1 MEAIINQFLT
11 SWAPAT
17 LPTSTSISSIDP
29 TNIPGLS
36 ATAES
41 LRQEVATQTNSI
53 SLYFLSRHAR
63 AAAASYTILS
73 DQQVLASATSALNAA
88 ASTGDATPSL
98 DIDLAQITQ
107 ELFNSTLLLKK
118 LEWQS
123 NLYAIHLSVPFNLL
137 FAIFFVI
144 LLLLYFYLGL
154 IRGKTKYF
162 STCLLCGCGLEIA
175 GYVARSIGHY
185 HWSNTNIFLCQIISL
200 TIAPAF
206 VMAGVYYLLT
216 QLIIIHGGAEFS
228 ILRPNYISWLFI
240 CCDVASLFI
249 QAAGGITAAVKLR
262 LFEDT
267 KSGTYVMVGG
277 IAFQVL
283 SMTFFLAL
291 LFNFMYRLYFRSIG
305 LKFNIVAFCHLL
317 LNTKRGQKIRHD
329 YNYEQRYDPSF
340 ANIRSRPLF
349 NFLPLAIILASI
361 FIYVRC
367 IYRVIELS
375 EGWRGYLITHEAFV
389 LTLDALMVLL
399 SCLTFIPFHPVIVF
413 GKDVQISIR
422 QSFGKGGHVDLP
434 PDIIFKK
441 EYSYS
446 NDDQSSDTLN
456 DKYSY
461 RVGTSADRISGS
473 PALNNNGCQKYS
485 NPYLSPARFAN
496 YKSGSNTEKFEW
508 PK

>member
-1 MEAIINQFLT
+1 MEAIINHFLT

-29 TNIPGLS
+29 TNIPGLL
-36 ATAES
+36 ATAEL

-53 SLYFLSRHAR
+53 SLYFLSRNAR

-73 DQQVLASATSALNAA
+73 DQQVLASATSVLNAA
-88 ASTGDATPSL
+88 ANTGGTTPTL

-123 NLYAIHLSVPFNLL
+123 NSYAIHISVPVNLL
-137 FAIFFVI
+137 FAILFF
-144 LLLLYFYLGL
+144 LLLLMYFYLGL
-154 IRGKTKYF
+154 IRGKTRYF
-162 STCLLCGCGLEIA
+162 ATCLLCGCGLEIA
-175 GYVARSIGHY
+175 GYVARTIGHY

-216 QLIIIHGGAEFS
+216 QLIIIHGGAEFTF
-228 ILRPNYISWLFI
+228 LRPSYISWIFV

-262 LFEDT
+262 LFENT
-267 KSGTYVMVGG
+267 KSGTYIMVGG
-277 IAFQVL
+277 IAFQVF
-283 SMTFFLAL
+283 SMTLYLAL
-291 LFNFMYRLYFRSIG
+291 LFNFMYRIYFKSID
-305 LKFNIVAFCHLL
+305 LKFNIVTFCHLL
-317 LNTKRGQKIRHD
+317 FNTKRGRKIRLD
-329 YNYEQRYDPSF
+329 YKYEQQYDSSF
-340 ANIRSRPLF
+340 EKIRQRPLF
-349 NFLPLAIILASI
+349 NYLPLAIIMASL

-367 IYRVIELS
+367 IYRVLELS
-375 EGWRGYLITHEAFV
+375 EGWRGYLITHEAFI

-399 SCLTFIPFHPVIVF
+399 SCLTFIPFHPVFVF
-413 GKDVQISIR
+413 GKDVHISVR
-422 QSFGKGGHVDLP
+422 QSFGKSSHMDLP
-434 PDIIFKK
+434 PVVVLKK

-446 NDDQSSDTLN
+446 NDDQSSDSLN
-456 DKYSY
+456 EKYMY
-461 RVGTSADRISGS
+461 GAGTSSDRESGS
-473 PALNNNGCQKYS
+473 PALSNSVGQKYY

-496 YKSGSNTEKFEW
+496 YKPGNAASNT
-508 PK
+508 